1 MALCSAAVV
10 ASMVLGNHN
19 TVHHIEL
26 WWPAL
31 MASLVVMLA
40 SASWPSTRSALNHR
54 ERQDQSGLDEPG
66 EIVVLLRAGLPAD

>member
-31 MASLVVMLA
+31 MASPVVMLA
-40 SASWPSTRSALNHR
+40 SASWTPTRSALTHR
-54 ERQDQSGLDEPG
+54 EVQRQGALAKPEK
-66 EIVVLLRAGLPAD
+66 IVVLRAGLPAD